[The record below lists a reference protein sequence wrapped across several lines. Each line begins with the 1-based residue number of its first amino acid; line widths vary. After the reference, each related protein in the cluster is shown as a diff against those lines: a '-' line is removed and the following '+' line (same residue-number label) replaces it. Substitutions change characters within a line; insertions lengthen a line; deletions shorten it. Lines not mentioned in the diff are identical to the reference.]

1 MARKNT
7 AVFAILMLL
16 AVLPR
21 TIQAQD
27 VKTVLSNAAKAMG
40 AENLKTIQYSGSGSN
55 AGIGQ
60 NKNPNAAWPLVRV
73 KSYTREMDL
82 SGPASRVQMVRIQN
96 GAAQTQNQIIN
107 PSAPWNTQSN
117 LWIYPFTF
125 LKAAMASNDA
135 TVKSGTVDGDK
146 YNIVT
151 FALQNKY
158 KIVGYINT
166 SNLIERVQTWVDND
180 VLGDMLV
187 EGIYRDYKDFS
198 GVKFPTTII
207 EKQGGFPVLILV
219 VSDVKPN
226 AAVNIPG
233 QQTETQQNAGPAQT
247 VTVQSEK
254 IADGVFYLR
263 GGTHHSVVVEFAD
276 HVVVI
281 EGPQNEQRSLAVI
294 AEVKKLIPNK
304 AIRYLVN
311 THHHFDHSGGLRTYV
326 DQGVTIITH
335 AINKPFYEN
344 TFAAP
349 HTLNPDRL
357 AQSKKK
363 PNIDI
368 VSDKKVLTDG
378 TRTLELHLIKDSP
391 HNDGI
396 LMGYLPKER
405 ILIEVDVYTP
415 PNPGAAAPAVNP
427 NAVNLVENIERLKL
441 DVDKILPLHGP
452 GVATKADLYKAAGK
466 TAASN

>member
-96 GAAQTQNQIIN
+96 GAEQTQNQIIN

-247 VTVQSEK
+247 HTTAVPTAGITENISVSAPSAS
-254 IADGVFYLR
+254 ADGTPSATY
-263 GGTHHSVVVEFAD
+263 
-276 HVVVI
+276 
-281 EGPQNEQRSLAVI
+281 
-294 AEVKKLIPNK
+294 
-304 AIRYLVN
+304 AI
-311 THHHFDHSGGLRTYV
+311 
-326 DQGVTIITH
+326 
-335 AINKPFYEN
+335 
-344 TFAAP
+344 
-349 HTLNPDRL
+349 
-357 AQSKKK
+357 
-363 PNIDI
+363 
-368 VSDKKVLTDG
+368 
-378 TRTLELHLIKDSP
+378 
-391 HNDGI
+391 
-396 LMGYLPKER
+396 
-405 ILIEVDVYTP
+405 
-415 PNPGAAAPAVNP
+415 
-427 NAVNLVENIERLKL
+427 
-441 DVDKILPLHGP
+441 
-452 GVATKADLYKAAGK
+452 VATIDCMRPAPPTPHHRPRPVSMSIHITISNIRAAF
-466 TAASN
+466 AHM